1 MLIKSRRRK
10 IIFWGRCFLY
20 QGQKSHLSKISVNI
34 SGRYVMYV
42 MVYHFADNL
51 WNSATFARFRKFR
64 NCRLRKS
71 NPCHCGVNSIE
82 LTTMICNFAILI
94 SCSNTTPLNLFFNWW
109 WEKITGLLRLIRYY
123 FVWSDTLKRDME
135 KGPGTTALFRLFNI
149 NLLMLFVHR

>member
-1 MLIKSRRRK
+1 MLTKSRRRK

-94 SCSNTTPLNLFFNWW
+94 SCSNMIPNSRPLFQLVMKENHWSISFDKIFFC
-109 WEKITGLLRLIRYY
+109 LIWY
-123 FVWSDTLKRDME
+123 FERRSG
-135 KGPGTTALFRLFNI
+135 KGTWNYRPF
-149 NLLMLFVHR
+149 